1 MDISS
6 WQESGQIP
14 VTILQLKGDLIT
26 EEQLVDKAQAIFQE
40 GARDIILD
48 LGGVPYISSAG
59 LRAIHV
65 IYMLLRSA
73 DPQDEETAVRSIARG
88 TYKSPHLKLVKP
100 SRNGLKALTTSG
112 YDLFLDIHDSIPKAV
127 ASFK

>member
-1 MDISS
+1 MDIKS
-6 WQESGQIP
+6 WQETGQIP

-26 EEQLVDKAQAIFQE
+26 EEQLVDKAQAVFQE

-73 DPQDEETAVRSIARG
+73 DPQDEETAVRGIARG

-112 YDLFLDIHDSIPKAV
+112 YDLFLDIHYSIPKAV

>member
-14 VTILQLKGDLIT
+14 VTILQLKGDLT
-26 EEQLVDKAQAIFQE
+26 AEEQLVDKAQAVFQD

-73 DPQDEETAVRSIARG
+73 DPRDEETAVRGITRG
-88 TYKSPHLKLVKP
+88 TYKSPHLKLVNP

>member
-1 MDISS
+1 MDIKS
-6 WQESGQIP
+6 WQETGQVP
-14 VTILQLKGDLIT
+14 VTILQLKGDLT
-26 EEQLVDKAQAIFQE
+26 AEEQLVDKAQAVFQE

-73 DPQDEETAVRSIARG
+73 DPQDEETAVRGIARG

>member
-40 GARDIILD
+40 GARDNITD
-48 LGGVPYISSAG
+48 LGGVPYISRAG
-59 LRAIHV
+59 RPGSNV

-73 DPQDEETAVRSIARG
+73 DPQDEETAVRGIARG

>member
-40 GARDIILD
+40 GTRDIILD

-73 DPQDEETAVRSIARG
+73 DPQDEETAVRGIARG

>member
-14 VTILQLKGDLIT
+14 VTILQLKGDLLT

-73 DPQDEETAVRSIARG
+73 DPQDEETAVRGIARG

>member
-14 VTILQLKGDLIT
+14 VTILQLKGDLT
-26 EEQLVDKAQAIFQE
+26 AEEQLVDKAQAVFQE

-73 DPQDEETAVRSIARG
+73 DPQDEETAVRGIARG

>member
-14 VTILQLKGDLIT
+14 VTILQLKGDLT
-26 EEQLVDKAQAIFQE
+26 AEEQLVDKAQAVFQD

-48 LGGVPYISSAG
+48 LSGVPYISSAG

-73 DPQDEETAVRSIARG
+73 DPRDEETAVRGITRG
-88 TYKSPHLKLVKP
+88 TYKSPHLKLVNP

>member
-14 VTILQLKGDLIT
+14 VTILQLKGDLT
-26 EEQLVDKAQAIFQE
+26 AEEQLVDKAQAVFQD

-48 LGGVPYISSAG
+48 LSGVPYISSAG

-73 DPQDEETAVRSIARG
+73 DPQDEETAVRGITRG
-88 TYKSPHLKLVKP
+88 TYKSPHLKLVNP

>member
-1 MDISS
+1 MEISS
-6 WQESGQIP
+6 WQETGQIP
-14 VTILQLKGDLIT
+14 VTILQLKGDLTT
-26 EEQLVDKAQAIFQE
+26 EEQLVDKAQAVFQD

-73 DPQDEETAVRSIARG
+73 DPQDEETAVRGITRG

>member
-14 VTILQLKGDLIT
+14 VTILQLKGDLTT
-26 EEQLVDKAQAIFQE
+26 EEQLVDKAQAVFQE

-73 DPQDEETAVRSIARG
+73 DPQDEETAVRGIARG

>member
-1 MDISS
+1 MEISS
-6 WQESGQIP
+6 WQETGQIP
-14 VTILQLKGDLIT
+14 VTILQLQGDLTT
-26 EEQLVDKAQAIFQE
+26 EEQLVDKAQAVFQD

-73 DPQDEETAVRSIARG
+73 DPQDEETAVRGITRG

>member
-14 VTILQLKGDLIT
+14 VTILQLKGDLT
-26 EEQLVDKAQAIFQE
+26 AEEQLVDKAQTVFQD

-48 LGGVPYISSAG
+48 LSGVPYISSAG

-73 DPQDEETAVRSIARG
+73 DPQDEETAVRGITRG
-88 TYKSPHLKLVKP
+88 TYKSPHLKLVNP

>member
-14 VTILQLKGDLIT
+14 VTILQLKGDLT
-26 EEQLVDKAQAIFQE
+26 AEEQLVDKAQAVFQD

-73 DPQDEETAVRSIARG
+73 DPRDEESAVRGITRG
-88 TYKSPHLKLVKP
+88 TYKSPHLKLVNP

>member
-73 DPQDEETAVRSIARG
+73 DPQDEETAVRGIARG

>member
-1 MDISS
+1 MDIKS
-6 WQESGQIP
+6 WQETGQIP
-14 VTILQLKGDLIT
+14 VTILQLKGDLT
-26 EEQLVDKAQAIFQE
+26 AEEQLVDKAQAVFQE

-73 DPQDEETAVRSIARG
+73 DPQDEETAVRGIARG

>member
-14 VTILQLKGDLIT
+14 VTILQLKGDLT
-26 EEQLVDKAQAIFQE
+26 AEEQLVGKAQAVFQD

-48 LGGVPYISSAG
+48 LSGVPYISSAG

-73 DPQDEETAVRSIARG
+73 DPRDEESAVRGITRG
-88 TYKSPHLKLVKP
+88 TYKSPHLKLVNP

>member
-14 VTILQLKGDLIT
+14 VTILQLKGDLT
-26 EEQLVDKAQAIFQE
+26 AEEQLVDKAQAVFQD

-48 LGGVPYISSAG
+48 LSGVPYISSAG

-73 DPQDEETAVRSIARG
+73 DPRDEESAVRGITRG
-88 TYKSPHLKLVKP
+88 TYKSPHLKLVNP